1 MLNVRKLYVK
11 NYRFYGNHSSFRRT
25 ADQTVARL
33 QTVNQSW
40 NQDDQIVFRS
50 YKVNDALADL
60 LTAFNNESYADTL
73 SVKEFFLKLIFQR
86 NIRNLYARI

>member
-11 NYRFYGNHSSFRRT
+11 ITAFMAIIVVSGVH

-60 LTAFNNESYADTL
+60 LTAFNNESYTDTL
-73 SVKEFFLKLIFQR
+73 SVKGIF
-86 NIRNLYARI
+86 Y